1 MEILEMTLADYEEIK
16 DILLEEFDNFWKPSI
31 LESELKSE
39 NSKYIVAKENGKI
52 VGFAGLWF
60 SPIDAEITNI
70 VTKKSERK
78 RGIGT
83 LLLDKL
89 IEMAKEANRDNIS
102 LEVNE
107 NNVAAGILY
116 ENAGFEIAGI
126 RKNYYNGKENAIIM
140 TKYFQKNV

>member
-1 MEILEMTLADYEEIK
+1 MNLNDFEEIK
-16 DILLEEFDNFWKPSI
+16 DILVQEFDDFWTPSI

-39 NSKYIVAKENGKI
+39 NSKYIVAKENGNI

-78 RGIGT
+78 RGIGS
-83 LLLDKL
+83 LLLGKL
-89 IEMAKEANRDNIS
+89 IEMAKEEKRDNIS

-107 NNVAAGILY
+107 NNIAAGILY
-116 ENAGFEIAGI
+116 ENAGFEIVGI
-126 RKNYYNGKENAIIM
+126 RKKYYNGKDNAIIM
-140 TKYFQKNV
+140 TKYL

>member
-1 MEILEMTLADYEEIK
+1 MEIFEMTLEDYEEIK
-16 DILLEEFDNFWKPSI
+16 DILVEEFDDFWRPSI

-39 NSKYIVAKENGKI
+39 NSKYVVAKENEKI
-52 VGFAGLWF
+52 VGFGGIWF

-83 LLLDKL
+83 LLLGKL
-89 IEMAKEANRDNIS
+89 IEMAKEAGKDNIS

-107 NNVAAGILY
+107 KNMLARILY
-116 ENAGFEIAGI
+116 ESAGFEVAGI
-126 RKNYYNGKENAIIM
+126 RKNYYKGKDNAIIM
-140 TKYFQKNV
+140 TKYF

>member
-1 MEILEMTLADYEEIK
+1 MNLSDYEEIK
-16 DILLEEFDNFWKPSI
+16 DILLDEFDEFWKPSI

-39 NSKYIVAKENGKI
+39 NSKYIVAKENGII

-60 SPIDAEITNI
+60 SPVDAEITNI

-78 RGIGT
+78 RGIGKA
-83 LLLDKL
+83 LLDRL

-107 NNVAAGILY
+107 NNFPAGALY
-116 ENAGFEIAGI
+116 ESAGFEIAGI
-126 RKNYYNGKENAIIM
+126 RKKYYNGKDNAIIM
-140 TKYFQKNV
+140 TKYI

>member
-1 MEILEMTLADYEEIK
+1 MTLEDYEEIK
-16 DILLEEFDNFWKPSI
+16 DILIDEFDDFWRPSI

-39 NSKYIVAKENGKI
+39 NSKYIVAKENGNI

-60 SPIDAEITNI
+60 SPVDAEITNI

-78 RGIGT
+78 RGIAT
-83 LLLDKL
+83 LLLGKL
-89 IEMAKEANRDNIS
+89 IEMAKEAKRDNIS

-107 NNVAAGILY
+107 HNMPAGILY

-126 RKNYYNGKENAIIM
+126 RKNYYNGKDNAIIM
-140 TKYFQKNV
+140 TKYL

>member
-1 MEILEMTLADYEEIK
+1 MTLADFEEIK
-16 DILLEEFDNFWKPSI
+16 DILVEEFDNFWKPSI

>member
-1 MEILEMTLADYEEIK
+1 MTLADFEEIK
-16 DILLEEFDNFWKPSI
+16 DVLVEEFDNFWKPSI

>member
-1 MEILEMTLADYEEIK
+1 MTLADFEEIK
-16 DILLEEFDNFWKPSI
+16 DILVEEFDNFWKPSI
-31 LESELKSE
+31 LEGELKSE

-52 VGFAGLWF
+52 VGFVGLWF

-70 VTKKSERK
+70 VIKKSERK

>member
-1 MEILEMTLADYEEIK
+1 MTLKDYEDIK
-16 DILLEEFDNFWKPSI
+16 DILIDEFDDFWRPSI

-39 NSKYIVAKENGKI
+39 NSKYIVAKENGEI

-70 VTKKSERK
+70 VTKKTESK

-83 LLLDKL
+83 LLLGKL
-89 IEMAKEANRDNIS
+89 IEMAKEEKKDNIS

-116 ENAGFEIAGI
+116 ESAGFEVVGI
-126 RKNYYNGKENAIIM
+126 RKNYYNGKDNAIIM